1 MEQLLS
7 YFTFDIIGI
16 TLLSTLLIT
25 LFIQIYFYFGYYRKP
40 VSYFNQIGN
49 TEQNITKV
57 DLPSVSVVIVAKDES
72 ENLAKCLPFILNQ
85 DYPDYEV
92 IVVNDGSTDESE
104 FLLKNLKREYP
115 FLYSTFSP
123 YSDANESIQN
133 KVLPLTIGIKA
144 ARKDVLL
151 FTEADSLPMT
161 NQWIKSM
168 MNSLG
173 DKDIAIGYSRFTEGE
188 DFNSKTALFDNL
200 LFTLQ
205 YMAMAIKNKPFAG
218 LYKNLAYKK
227 HLFFD
232 NKGFSATLNYD
243 NAEEVFVNHI
253 MTNTNTAVALS
264 QDSYISTELDNFSH
278 WKKIKTAYSR
288 AKFNFRGYT
297 SGIFS
302 VETYS
307 RYLFYLLTI
316 ASITYSIISL
326 LWVYLAVAILLF
338 IVRYTVQI
346 LILNKASDHFLTK
359 KFHIILPFLD
369 IFQPYYNSYFSRISK
384 NKKNKKKKRKK

>member
-7 YFTFDIIGI
+7 YFTLDIIGI

-25 LFIQIYFYFGYYRKP
+25 LFIQIYFYLAYYKKP
-40 VSYFNQIGN
+40 VSYFNRTGN
-49 TEQNITKV
+49 ADPNITKAG
-57 DLPSVSVVIVAKDES
+57 LPSVSVVIVAKDES
-72 ENLAKCLPFILNQ
+72 ENLAKCLPSILNQ

-104 FLLKNLKREYP
+104 FLLKNLKKEYP

-161 NQWIKSM
+161 NQWIRSM
-168 MNSLG
+168 INSLS
-173 DKDIAIGYSRFTEGE
+173 DKDIVIGYSRFTEGE

-253 MTNTNTAVALS
+253 MTKNNTAVALS
-264 QDSYISTELDNFSH
+264 QDSYISTELDNFPH

-288 AKFNFRGYT
+288 AKFNFKGYT
-297 SGIFS
+297 PGIFS
-302 VETYS
+302 VETFS
-307 RYLFYLLTI
+307 RYLFYLLTVSSI
-316 ASITYSIISL
+316 AYSAASL
-326 LWVYLAVAILLF
+326 LWVYLAITILFF
-338 IVRYTVQI
+338 IIRFTIQL

-369 IFQPYYNSYFSRISK
+369 LFQPYYNSYFSKISK
-384 NKKNKKKKRKK
+384 NKKSKKRRKK

>member
-7 YFTFDIIGI
+7 YFTLDVIGI
-16 TLLSTLLIT
+16 ALLSTLFIVL
-25 LFIQIYFYFGYYRKP
+25 LIQIYFYLGYYKKP
-40 VSYFNQIGN
+40 LSYLKQ
-49 TEQNITKV
+49 TSDTQKEITP
-57 DLPSVSVVIVAKDES
+57 LPSVSVIIVAKDES
-72 ENLAKCLPFILNQ
+72 ENLAKCLPSILNQ

-144 ARKDVLL
+144 AQKDILL

-168 MNSLG
+168 VNNLA
-173 DKDIAIGYSRFTEGE
+173 DKDIVVGYSRFTEGG
-188 DFNSKTALFDNL
+188 DFSSKTALFDNL
-200 LFTLQ
+200 IFTLQ
-205 YMAMAIKNKPFAG
+205 YMSMAIKKKPFAG
-218 LYKNLAYKK
+218 LYKNLAYRK

-243 NAEEVFVNHI
+243 NAEEVFVNYI
-253 MTNTNTAVALS
+253 MTDSNTAVALS

-288 AKFNFRGYT
+288 AKFNFKGFT
-297 SGIFS
+297 PGIFS
-302 VETYS
+302 LETFS
-307 RYLFYLLTI
+307 RYLFYSLTI
-316 ASITYSIISL
+316 ASIIYSILSL
-326 LWVYLAVAILLF
+326 LWVYLGVAILLF
-338 IVRYTVQI
+338 IIRYIVQI
-346 LILNKASDHFLTK
+346 LVLNKASDHFLTK
-359 KFHIILPFLD
+359 KFHITLPFLD
-369 IFQPYYNSYFSRISK
+369 IIQPYYNSYFSRISK
-384 NKKNKKKKRKK
+384 SKKRRKK

>member
-7 YFTFDIIGI
+7 YFTLDIIGI
-16 TLLSTLLIT
+16 ALLSTLLIV
-25 LFIQIYFYFGYYRKP
+25 LLIQIYFYLGYYKKP
-40 VSYFNQIGN
+40 LSYLKQ
-49 TEQNITKV
+49 TTDLQEKNIP
-57 DLPSVSVVIVAKDES
+57 LPSVSVIIIAKDES
-72 ENLAKCLPFILNQ
+72 ENLAKCLPSILNQ

-144 ARKDVLL
+144 AQKDILL

-168 MNSLG
+168 VSSLA
-173 DKDIAIGYSRFTEGE
+173 DKDIVIGYSRFTEGE
-188 DFNSKTALFDNL
+188 DFSSKTALFDNL
-200 LFTLQ
+200 IFTLQ
-205 YMAMAIKNKPFAG
+205 YMSMAIKNKPFAG
-218 LYKNLAYKK
+218 LYKNLAYRK

-253 MTNTNTAVALS
+253 MTNNNTAVALS
-264 QDSYISTELDNFSH
+264 QDSYVSTELDNFSH

-288 AKFNFRGYT
+288 AKFSFKGFT
-297 SGIFS
+297 PGIFS
-302 VETYS
+302 LETLS
-307 RYLFYLLTI
+307 RYLFYSLTI
-316 ASITYSIISL
+316 ASIVYNILSL
-326 LWVYLAVAILLF
+326 LWVYLGVAVLLF
-338 IVRYTVQI
+338 IIRYTIQI
-346 LILNKASDHFLTK
+346 LVLNKASDHFLTK
-359 KFHIILPFLD
+359 RFHITLPFLD
-369 IFQPYYNSYFSRISK
+369 IIQPYYNSYFSRISK
-384 NKKNKKKKRKK
+384 SKKRRKR